1 MPENAPEGLCPE
13 CMAKVALGSEPVA
26 SGERIPPTPADLAQ
40 QFPQLEIIELLG
52 MGGMG
57 MVYKARQTRLDR
69 LVALKILPI
78 DATPDASFAERFE
91 REAKALAKLNHPGIV
106 TLYDFGQT
114 KEHYYFIM
122 EYVDGM
128 NLRQLIQAKT
138 LEPRQALELVMQ
150 ICTALQ
156 FAHDAKIV
164 HRDIKPE
171 NILITKKGQVKVAD
185 FGLAKLIG
193 GQPDTAL
200 TASQM
205 VMGTLNYMAPEQRE
219 KPLEVDHRADIYSL
233 GVVFYEM
240 LTGEVPMGRF
250 DAPSKKVQ
258 IDVRL
263 DEVVLHALE
272 REPARRYQQVSEVK
286 SNVETITSSKLQEK
300 KPPSAPEKFKLKAP
314 PGFVSYVLPRFAIF
328 AVALLG
334 AGLCLHWAVGDT
346 ELAVGTNG
354 PSSLPMQ
361 ILNGLLLVCLGFSY
375 WGYAWWTL
383 PVGFLIV
390 LNMWLEKMAALGLTP
405 RQIPQPIRRRLAQRF
420 CWMTGGFIAAALA
433 TLFLFDVLSP
443 IRTTSVRELQRLQDE
458 NLEWW
463 FVPNS
468 SAYEKIGL
476 RATFASPDQHE
487 KNDTE
492 SLPACTV
499 SLIVHR
505 KGATPSVMNVVLPGL
520 RASYRFPATNSWD
533 NTFILDKDSLVHW
546 LNKVAGLDP
555 AAPKF
560 QEEAGQ
566 IYELLKTYQIQPPE
580 TVKEFVNLAKA
591 DLRAFWFGG
600 MQGGGTFTVNE
611 LGKSSFVLL
620 LALIVIEG
628 FISQFFMLGAI
639 RRAYTA
645 ALLEIVDG
653 RWTPPKAAPLFP
665 TAIKVLVGLLALSM
679 VCSVA
684 SSVARLNGKGNLD
697 AAIVM
702 VNLSSMLL
710 VNFSLAVIL
719 IVALRFYSRQ
729 RIQQARAEGLWPQ
742 LGDLP
747 TLGHVKALAQ
757 AGEMILAMKLYRQI
771 HQVSWLDAKAAV
783 EKLVG

>member
-1 MPENAPEGLCPE
+1 
-13 CMAKVALGSEPVA
+13 MAKVALGSEPVA
-26 SGERIPPTPADLAQ
+26 SGERIPPTPADLAP

-57 MVYKARQTRLDR
+57 MVYKARQARLDR

-286 SNVETITSSKLQEK
+286 SNVETITSSKPQEK

-314 PGFVSYVLPRFAIF
+314 LGFVSYVLPRFAFF

-334 AGLCLHWAVGDT
+334 AGLCLRWAVGDT
-346 ELAVGTNG
+346 EVAVGTNG

-383 PVGFLIV
+383 PVGFLVV
-390 LNMWLEKMAALGLTP
+390 LNKWLEKMAALGLTP
-405 RQIPQPIRRRLAQRF
+405 RQIPQPIRRGLAQRLG
-420 CWMTGGFIAAALA
+420 WMTGGFIAAVLA
-433 TLFLFDVLSP
+433 TLFLWIHL
-443 IRTTSVRELQRLQDE
+443 TANTSVSMREVQNRTDE
-458 NLEWW
+458 STEWW
-463 FVPNS
+463 FVPS
-468 SAYEKIGL
+468 SGAYEKLGL
-476 RATFASPDQHE
+476 HATFSSSGE
-487 KNDTE
+487 TKNGAE

-499 SLIVHR
+499 SIIVHR
-505 KGATPSVMNVVLPGL
+505 KDRETPVLNVTLPGL
-520 RASYRFPATNSWD
+520 HTSYRFPATNSWD
-533 NTFILDKDSLVHW
+533 NTFILDKGSLVEW
-546 LNKVAGLDP
+546 LHNGAGLDP

-566 IYELLKTYQIQPPE
+566 IYELLKAYEIQPPQ

-591 DLRAFWFGG
+591 DLQAFWFGG
-600 MQGGGTFTVNE
+600 MQSGSFSYGGLTGANFAI
-611 LGKSSFVLL
+611 LIGLL
-620 LALIVIEG
+620 VIEG
-628 FISQFFMLGAI
+628 FIYQCFMLGAI

-653 RWTPPKAAPLFP
+653 RWTPPKPAPPFP
-665 TAIKVLVGLLALSM
+665 TAIKVLVGLLALSL
-679 VCSVA
+679 VCSFA
-684 SSVARLNGKGNLD
+684 SSVARLNGKGDLD
-697 AAIVM
+697 AAIVI

-729 RIQQARAEGLWPQ
+729 RIQQARAEGLWPH
-742 LGDLP
+742 LDDLP